1 MSPHANFSRERAF
14 GELRSIL
21 HEGALWP
28 ARASQLWTLLQ
39 SAAAHSPEHFEASW
53 RGYLRRHAHLL
64 ASAPIHTCHS
74 LEELAASV
82 RFLPM
87 ARFTLVLQA
96 RRSLAILPSITD
108 HDGGPLLQP
117 VRTCDTFEEVVPLTT
132 LARDPLL
139 ANVHTLKFVKRPSS
153 PQAFSRLFTSPHIT
167 SLRAL
172 ILDEIEFEPGELAGL
187 LTLERPAQITSLAIT
202 RATEVS
208 ALQRA
213 YPLPPTTSTPA
224 LIERGRLALSHD
236 PKPLFSGLEAL
247 DLSFCDLHGADHIAQ
262 WLGGARTN
270 ATCQRLVL
278 RGNNLTGEGL
288 ERLALSPNMAALT
301 HLDLSYNAVSTF
313 KKRTKNKTGSD
324 GYGALIESPHLQH
337 LQHLDL
343 SHNIDIHRAEY
354 DALTNP
360 PANLPA
366 LERFVCEETNIREE
380 GILRR
385 FARKL
390 ARLR

>member
-1 MSPHANFSRERAF
+1 MPPHANFSMSRAF

-21 HEGALWP
+21 HEGALQP
-28 ARASQLWTLLQ
+28 ARASQLWALLQ
-39 SAAAHSPEHFEASW
+39 RAAAHSPQHFDTSW

-64 ASAPIHTCHS
+64 TSAPLHTCHS

-96 RRSLAILPSITD
+96 RRSLDILPSITD

-117 VRTCDTFEEVVPLTT
+117 VRTCDTFEEVVPLSL
-132 LARDPLL
+132 LAQHPLL
-139 ANVHTLKFVKRPSS
+139 ANVHTLKFVKKPSS
-153 PQAFSRLFTSPHIT
+153 PRAFSSLFTSSPHIS

-172 ILDEIEFEPGELAGL
+172 ILDELEFEPGELAGL
-187 LTLERPAQITSLAIT
+187 LALDRPAQITSLSIT

-208 ALQRA
+208 ALQRL
-213 YPLPPTTSTPA
+213 YPLPPPTTSTPA
-224 LIERGRLALSHD
+224 LIERGPLPLPHE
-236 PKPLFSGLEAL
+236 PKPLFSGLAAL

-262 WLGGARTN
+262 WLGGAH

-288 ERLALSPNMAALT
+288 ERLARSPNMAALT
-301 HLDLSYNAVSTF
+301 HLDLSHNAVSTC
-313 KKRTKNKTGSD
+313 KNRTKNKTTSD
-324 GYGALIESPHLQH
+324 GYGVLIESQHLRH

-354 DALTNP
+354 DALTRP

-366 LERFVCEETNIREE
+366 LERFVCEGTTIREE
-380 GILRR
+380 GLLRR
-385 FARKL
+385 LARKL
-390 ARLR
+390 ARSR